1 MRKATEAAVINQ
13 DKLDQFQEI
22 MNHIIGNAIGQAMK
36 QSSAA
41 MSSEISRQVSNH
53 MVQELEYMMRV
64 NDEREEDRFKMLDET
79 LRTYQRESKGKAEAA
94 ATRLPF
100 FRKRKS
106 GRKSG

>member
-1 MRKATEAAVINQ
+1 
-13 DKLDQFQEI
+13 

-36 QSSAA
+36 QSSEA

-79 LRTYQRESKGKAEAA
+79 LRTYQRESKGKAEQ
-94 ATRLPF
+94 LPQS
-100 FRKRKS
+100 FRFSEGGNQGEKADK
-106 GRKSG
+106 